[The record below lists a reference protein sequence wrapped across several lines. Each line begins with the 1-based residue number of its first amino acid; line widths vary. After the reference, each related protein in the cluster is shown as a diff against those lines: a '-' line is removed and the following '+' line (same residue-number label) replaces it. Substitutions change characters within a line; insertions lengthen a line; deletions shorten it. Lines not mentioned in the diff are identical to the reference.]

1 MQPRIAATV
10 TLAFLC
16 AAAFALAPDANA
28 LRKNQTV
35 TARCVRVTD
44 GDTFWLEVP
53 GKVTHKI
60 RLHGADA
67 PETKSNRWPEQPGC
81 YAAQDWL
88 TKAIEGKEVTVV
100 VKGKSYDRYVCQV
113 KLGNRDLSIEMIE
126 LGLAHADARY
136 STAAQKLAEADA
148 KAKKLGV
155 WKDGKAVTP
164 KDWRDGKRK

>member
-1 MQPRIAATV
+1 MTPRIAATV
-10 TLAFLC
+10 TLAFLS
-16 AAAFALAPDANA
+16 AAAFALKPDANA
-28 LRKNQTV
+28 LRVHQTL

-53 GKVTHKI
+53 GKAAHKI

-88 TKAIEGKEVTVV
+88 TKAIEGKEVTIT
-100 VKGKSYDRYVCQV
+100 VKGKSYDRWVCKV
-113 KLGNRDLSIEMIE
+113 EFKGRDLSIEMIE
-126 LGLAHADARY
+126 LGLCHADARY
-136 STAAQKLAEADA
+136 ATAAQKLAEVDA

-164 KDWRDGKRK
+164 ADWRKGIR